1 MLENTT
7 LSTASETYNVTNV
20 LASVAGNYTIIYYNP
35 NDTSTTWTSYTPG
48 VGGILTTFNDQ
59 TGYRPYWIYINVTN
73 ERLQI
78 N

>member
-7 LSTASETYNVTNV
+7 LSTASGTYNVTNV

-35 NDTSTTWTSYTPG
+35 NETSTTWTSYTPG
-48 VGGILTTFNDQ
+48 VGGILTFNDQ